1 MTRRPGSRQDYQTPT
16 KDANGDPTEV
26 DATRSSGVMKV
37 AEKAEAPAYESG
49 KHRVSTGWTVVDQ
62 YEQDGFRYRL
72 TRRPVDPDEGRVRLT
87 PREEEV
93 LGYACDGSTNK
104 EIAYALGLAPSTV
117 GVLLFRAAAKMGVR
131 SRSELLSA
139 YQRLKKESK

>member
-1 MTRRPGSRQDYQTPT
+1 MTRRPGSRQDYEDPT
-16 KDANGDPTEV
+16 KDSNGDPAEGNPE
-26 DATRSSGVMKV
+26 ATRSSGVMKV
-37 AEKAEAPAYESG
+37 AEKARTYESG

-72 TRRPVDPDEGRVRLT
+72 TRRPVDPEVGGVRLT

-104 EIAYALGLAPSTV
+104 EIASTLGLAPSTV

-139 YQRLKKESK
+139 YLRMKKDAK